1 MVLRI
6 FPIPSTYPLPPSP
19 SLPLSLSLPSLRIFL
34 HRWKPCIDRCNWP
47 LLHRAVSDAYPGW
60 MDSLNMK
67 TTLFI
72 RWQGDNNKNGGD
84 INHRVCT
91 VYVHWTAPVHHCRI
105 ELRSHRAPGIYQT
118 QTRFDQRSQSCLYRA
133 RKPVRCPDRTTEYR
147 FGLITIDFK
156 LCFEIK
162 PPPSPAKTIR
172 FNPIIIS
179 SLFPIPNNL

>member
-133 RKPVRCPDRTTEYR
+133 RKPIAGKMSWSHNRIP
-147 FGLITIDFK
+147 
-156 LCFEIK
+156 
-162 PPPSPAKTIR
+162 IR
-172 FNPIIIS
+172 FDYDWFQAVPRDKAPSLS
-179 SLFPIPNNL
+179 SQNYTF